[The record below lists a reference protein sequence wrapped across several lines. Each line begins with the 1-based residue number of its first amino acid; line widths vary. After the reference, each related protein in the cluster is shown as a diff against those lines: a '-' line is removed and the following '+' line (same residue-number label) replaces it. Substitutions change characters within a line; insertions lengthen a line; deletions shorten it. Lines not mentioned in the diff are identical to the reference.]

1 MCSDPKPCGGP
12 EDMGGCAGDVAR
24 VHTARD
30 GLIHALLWMHWGA
43 VLCRSGLLK
52 FIYSI
57 PLRCDPEGSRFGR
70 LAKRTCR
77 SSTIMYQ

>member
-30 GLIHALLWMHWGA
+30 GLIHALLWIVWDA
-43 VLCRSGLLK
+43 ALCRSVLLK
-52 FIYSI
+52 FTCCI
-57 PLRCDPEGSRFGR
+57 PLSVAIPREADLGG
-70 LAKRTCR
+70 
-77 SSTIMYQ
+77 